1 MKANRPYRI
10 AWLIALA
17 TLPILASSCSS
28 PRILPP
34 PREPAPRP
42 APLPP
47 APVPSPPIADWR
59 DAPITPG
66 TWNWSNENGQSIARF
81 ADGKLELRCDRAN
94 DAVRL
99 KLAGFNAGPVTITT
113 SSLTRTLATTADG
126 GGASLRI
133 ERNDPLLDAI
143 AFSRGRFA
151 VGAANATSLYVPSWP
166 EISRVVEDCR

>member
-17 TLPILASSCSS
+17 ALPILTSSCSS

-47 APVPSPPIADWR
+47 APSPPIADWR

-66 TWNWSNENGQSIARF
+66 TWSWASESGQSVARF

-99 KLAGFNAGPVTITT
+99 KLAGFGAGAVTITT
-113 SSLTRTLATTADG
+113 SSLTRTVPGTADA

-143 AFSRGRFA
+143 AFSRGRF
-151 VGAANATSLYVPSWP
+151 VIGAANTARLYVPSWP

>member
-1 MKANRPYRI
+1 M
-10 AWLIALA
+10 
-17 TLPILASSCSS
+17 
-28 PRILPP
+28 
-34 PREPAPRP
+34 
-42 APLPP
+42 
-47 APVPSPPIADWR
+47 PSPPIADWR

-94 DAVRL
+94 EAVRL

-126 GGASLRI
+126 GGASSRI
-133 ERNDPLLDAI
+133 GRNDPLLDAI

-151 VGAANATSLYVPSWP
+151 VGAANAASLYVPSWP